1 MTIDTYNVIIS
12 PKNFYDQTINSDI
25 KPYEEIKKLLTG
37 QGEDCPTGCLLYYE
51 YIKNHYRLIA
61 VDLNRLKELDADLKA
76 IQSIEVFWQLKKINA
91 DGNAES
97 VLALTI
103 LEKKLKRWD

>member
-76 IQSIEVFWQLKKINA
+76 IQPIEFSWQLKKINA
-91 DGNAES
+91 YGDAES
-97 VLALTI
+97 VLVLTI
-103 LEKKLKRWD
+103 LEKN

>member
-25 KPYEEIKKLLTG
+25 KPYEEIKKLLTR
-37 QGEDCPTGCLLYYE
+37 QGEDYPTGCLLYYE

-76 IQSIEVFWQLKKINA
+76 IQPIEFFWQLKKINA
-91 DGNAES
+91 YGDAES
-97 VLALTI
+97 VLVLTI
-103 LEKKLKRWD
+103 LEKN

>member
-1 MTIDTYNVIIS
+1 MNIDTYNVIIS

-25 KPYEEIKKLLTG
+25 KRYEEIKKLLTE
-37 QGEDCPTGCLLYYE
+37 QGEDYPTGCLLRYE

-76 IQSIEVFWQLKKINA
+76 IQPIEFFWQLKKINA
-91 DGNAES
+91 YGDAES
-97 VLALTI
+97 VLVLTI
-103 LEKKLKRWD
+103 LEKN